1 MISFRELINDFN
13 SFLNKKKKN
22 ILLVRCFSLLSRRD
36 RVAISLIS
44 VIQLGLGI
52 LDLIGVG
59 VIGVLGALA
68 VNGIQSKNP
77 GDRITKVLTI
87 LGIENYSFQKQVAIL
102 GVIAAFTLM
111 TKTLFSIVVSRRIL
125 FFLSRRSAVMSS
137 KLVYKLFSL
146 NLIEIQKLTS
156 QQTLF
161 SVTNGVTSI
170 TLGIIGT
177 LVNLISDISLL
188 VFLGVGLFSV
198 DSQTSILIFSIFG
211 LVAIALYLL
220 TNKRAQIL
228 GTDNAFLTIKSNE
241 KLLEVLNSYRES
253 VVRNRRSYYAD
264 QIGNLRMK
272 LADNAAEM
280 SFMPNIS
287 KYASEATLVFGGVLI
302 SAIQFARTDA
312 THAISTLS
320 LFIAAGLR
328 IAPAILRIQQG
339 SINIKNNIGSSIPT
353 LNLIEMLSNKDNV
366 SKAAE
371 RPNFDYPGFSAK
383 VNVENVGFS
392 YTDEKNRAVTDIS
405 LEMQP
410 GKSYAIVG
418 PSGSG
423 KTTLVD
429 LILGILNP
437 QTGKITIS
445 GKSVRE
451 AIIEWPGSISYVPQ
465 DVLLI
470 NGSIRENIS
479 LGYPLKPED
488 DLRIWKILEIVQLEK
503 FVRSLPNELGS
514 QVGERGAKIS
524 GGQKQRIGIA
534 RALFT
539 NPKILVLD
547 EATSSLDG
555 ITEAD
560 LTIALEK
567 LKGEV
572 TILMIAHRLASVKN
586 VSKLFYLENGRI
598 ISAGTFNE
606 VKKAVKNFEIQA
618 NIMGL

>member
-1 MISFRELINDFN
+1 MISFRELFNEFN
-13 SFLNKKKKN
+13 SFVNEKKKN
-22 ILLVRCFSLLSRRD
+22 ILLFRCFSLLSRRD
-36 RVAISLIS
+36 RFAISFIS

-111 TKTLFSIVVSRRIL
+111 TKTIFSIVVSRRIL

-188 VFLGVGLFSV
+188 VFLGIGLFSV

-228 GTDNAFLTIKSNE
+228 GTDNAFLTIQSNE

-264 QIGNLRMK
+264 QIGNLRMQ

-302 SAIQFARTDA
+302 SAIQFVRTDA

-339 SINIKNNIGSSIPT
+339 SINIKSNIGSSIPT

-366 SKAAE
+366 SKAGE

-383 VNVENVGFS
+383 VTVENVCFS
-392 YTDEKNRAVTDIS
+392 YTDEKNNAVTDIS
-405 LEMQP
+405 LEIQP

-451 AIIEWPGSISYVPQ
+451 AIIEWPGSIAYVPQ

-488 DLRIWKILEIVQLEK
+488 DLRIWKILEIVQLEN
-503 FVRSLPNELGS
+503 FVRGLPNELGS

-606 VKKAVKNFEIQA
+606 VKSVVKNFEIQA

>member
-1 MISFRELINDFN
+1 MISFRELFNEFN
-13 SFLNKKKKN
+13 SFVNEKKKN
-22 ILLVRCFSLLSRRD
+22 ILLIRCFSLLSRRD
-36 RVAISLIS
+36 RFAISFIS

-111 TKTLFSIVVSRRIL
+111 TKTIFSIVVSRRIL

-188 VFLGVGLFSV
+188 VFLGIGLFSV

-264 QIGNLRMK
+264 QIGNLRMQ
-272 LADNAAEM
+272 LADIAAEM

-302 SAIQFARTDA
+302 SAIQFVRTDA

-339 SINIKNNIGSSIPT
+339 SINIKSNIGSSIPT

-366 SKAAE
+366 SKAGE

-383 VNVENVGFS
+383 VTVENVCFS
-392 YTDEKNRAVTDIS
+392 YTDEKNNAVTDIS
-405 LEMQP
+405 LEIQP

-451 AIIEWPGSISYVPQ
+451 AIIEWPGSIAYVPQ

-488 DLRIWKILEIVQLEK
+488 DLRIWKILEIVQLEN
-503 FVRSLPNELGS
+503 FVRGLPNELGS

-606 VKKAVKNFEIQA
+606 VKSVVKNFEIQA

>member
-1 MISFRELINDFN
+1 MISFRELFNEFN
-13 SFLNKKKKN
+13 SFVNEKKKN
-22 ILLVRCFSLLSRRD
+22 ILLFRCFSLLSRRD
-36 RVAISLIS
+36 RFAISFIS

-111 TKTLFSIVVSRRIL
+111 TKTIFSIVVSRRIL

-188 VFLGVGLFSV
+188 VFLGIGLFSV

-264 QIGNLRMK
+264 QIGNLRMQ

-302 SAIQFARTDA
+302 SAIQFVRTDA

-339 SINIKNNIGSSIPT
+339 SINIKSNIGSSIPT

-366 SKAAE
+366 SKAGE

-383 VNVENVGFS
+383 VTVENVCFS
-392 YTDEKNRAVTDIS
+392 YTDEKNNAVTDIS
-405 LEMQP
+405 LEIQP

-451 AIIEWPGSISYVPQ
+451 AIIEWPGSIAYVPQ

-488 DLRIWKILEIVQLEK
+488 DLRIWKILEIVQLEN
-503 FVRSLPNELGS
+503 FVRGLPNELGS

-606 VKKAVKNFEIQA
+606 VKSVVKNFEIQA